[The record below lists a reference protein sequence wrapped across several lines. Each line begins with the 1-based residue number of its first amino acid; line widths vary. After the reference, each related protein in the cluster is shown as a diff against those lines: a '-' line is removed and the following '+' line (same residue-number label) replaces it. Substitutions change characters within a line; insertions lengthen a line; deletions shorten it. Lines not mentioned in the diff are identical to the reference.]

1 MVQCISTQID
11 NEAPIV
17 AGFNPLVIGFI
28 RGFVSVGKPTF
39 PDIGMDQLAQCHG
52 IDCLALA
59 HKVPSRIV
67 SPQLTIGQGRYSIAK
82 G

>member
-28 RGFVSVGKPTF
+28 RGFVCVGEPTF
-39 PDIGMDQLAQCHG
+39 FNIGFDQLAQCYG
-52 IDCLALA
+52 VD
-59 HKVPSRIV
+59 
-67 SPQLTIGQGRYSIAK
+67 
-82 G
+82 